1 MITEPLL
8 PPLTM
13 STNAWGALA
22 RPFTSVYQG
31 FSRPSAA
38 SLRIAAR
45 PSDHRSRNWF
55 TARSKCAQLSR
66 KRLSL
71 LLGAQPQKAGGSAG
85 AGGSARKGLRLTVA
99 PRHLQVLADEVHRV
113 DGHLALAWVLLI
125 SAAQF
130 VIAS

>member
-22 RPFTSVYQG
+22 RPFTSVYHG

-55 TARSKCAQLSR
+55 TARSKRPATLSSAAKGLASCWGLSR
-66 KRLSL
+66 KRLEAQQEL
-71 LLGAQPQKAGGSAG
+71 EAQPQKA
-85 AGGSARKGLRLTVA
+85 
-99 PRHLQVLADEVHRV
+99 Q
-113 DGHLALAWVLLI
+113 
-125 SAAQF
+125 Q
-130 VIAS
+130 